1 LELKVNI
8 FAAFRRGGTRRP
20 CVGFVVGLILTFVAP
35 LHAQTQTGTIV
46 FYREKHFVNYQ
57 YNFQLF
63 CNGAELATIING
75 SYLQTTAPAGKHSC
89 VLGSQQRGQTEIDVP
104 PGGTTYL
111 KVLVLS
117 SGRAQAVLVNS
128 TLREFDK
135 HKRNLISLAAVQ
147 FPEAQA
153 DRVPVRPSTGA
164 TINVPPANT
173 RPPDKP
179 ATPSSMPAGPKA
191 AANNAP
197 APPKPEVVSAY
208 QSDDA
213 GAVILTLYRK
223 DGDKFTP
230 FALGEVKGR
239 IEFNSHGIVGN
250 IDALQRLQ
258 FSEPKDKW
266 LTITHRSLLEGKADI
281 TTEDGKSYT
290 IFNLGMKSF
299 AGQIEPSESSS
310 SSAAAVPA
318 AVADSTAKA
327 EEHPSETVSPSS
339 NASAPGGRSATN
351 AARSTPP
358 TGEEPAFLA
367 ATQIGTSIGW
377 ENFLKQHP
385 AGAHTKEARQSLDSL
400 LYDEAL
406 LAQTDES
413 ALGNIFRRCK
423 TPEGADKVFAL
434 WDDAAFQD
442 AQQLGTSNAYH
453 SYVTRFPKGK
463 HFSAVQTALD
473 GIAWAGCK
481 IRDLKSCRSY
491 VEDYPQGLHSRDA
504 QETIQGLEYESVK
517 SQDSIEGYQKFLAD
531 HYDYAPARE
540 RLGELLYARAVSTG
554 ALADWLEYYD
564 RYRFI
569 GYTDSAAKARTAN
582 AEKEIERLMYAE
594 IVGGST
600 LKMCEDYLGR
610 FREGPHEQQVRIAM
624 EPLLFEAVA
633 KENSIEAYKKYLNAY
648 PQGSFAAQ
656 ARTSLDPLL
665 FAWASKEDW
674 CTAYNEYLKF
684 CPACSNAEKAE
695 QRLAWLKA
703 NPAVPSISFPAELA
717 APNGRWEW
725 DTVFKETGG
734 KTGFKVDGTG
744 YILTSKGEKYVV
756 QGGFNISRGEEK
768 VPPGG
773 SKKENYWVGNGSY
786 VFCDGDA
793 VFTWTGEDAGG
804 HPVKFDE
811 KVHLK
816 CNGNG
821 PNQ

>member
-1 LELKVNI
+1 MDIL
-8 FAAFRRGGTRRP
+8 AAFRRCGTRRV
-20 CVGFVVGLILTFVAP
+20 CVGFVMGLILTFVAP

-75 SYLQTTAPAGKHSC
+75 SYLRTTAPAGKHSC

-153 DRVPVRPSTGA
+153 DRVSVRPSTGA

-173 RPPDKP
+173 RTPDKP
-179 ATPSSMPAGPKA
+179 ATPSPTPAGPKT
-191 AANNAP
+191 AANKTP
-197 APPKPEVVSAY
+197 APPKPEVASAY
-208 QSDDA
+208 HSDDS
-213 GAVILTLYRK
+213 GGVVLTLYRK

-239 IEFNSHGIVGN
+239 IEFNSHGIIGN
-250 IDALQRLQ
+250 IDALQSLQ
-258 FSEPKDKW
+258 FNEPKDKW
-266 LTITHRSLLEGKADI
+266 LTITHRTLLEGKADV
-281 TTEDGKSYT
+281 TTEDGKNYT
-290 IFNLGMKSF
+290 IFNLGVKSF
-299 AGQIEPSESSS
+299 AGQIEPSESGP
-310 SSAAAVPA
+310 SSATEGQAVDSAAKTDEHSTETA
-318 AVADSTAKA
+318 AASG
-327 EEHPSETVSPSS
+327 S
-339 NASAPGGRSATN
+339 ASAPSGRDAKA
-351 AARSTPP
+351 AARP
-358 TGEEPAFLA
+358 TLPAAEEPAFVA
-367 ATQIGTSIGW
+367 ATQSGTAVGW
-377 ENFLKQHP
+377 ETFLKQHP
-385 AGAHTKEARQSLDSL
+385 TGAHTKEARKALDSL
-400 LYDEAL
+400 LYNEAL
-406 LAQTDES
+406 LAQTDEV
-413 ALGNIFRRCK
+413 ALGIMFRRCK

-434 WDDAAFQD
+434 WDDSAFQG
-442 AQQLGTSNAYH
+442 AEQLGTASAFH
-453 SYVTRFPKGK
+453 SYVTRFPKGT
-463 HFSAVQTALD
+463 HLSAVQAALD

-481 IRDLKSCRSY
+481 SRDLKSCRSY
-491 VEDYPQGLHSRDA
+491 VEDYPQGLHSREA
-504 QETIQGLEYESVK
+504 RTTIQELEYESVK

-531 HYDYAPARE
+531 HYDYAPARV
-540 RLGELLYARAVSTG
+540 RLGELLYAHAVSTG

-564 RYRFI
+564 RYRFP
-569 GYTDSAAKARTAN
+569 GDSDSAAKARTAN
-582 AEKEIERLMYAE
+582 AEKEVERLMYAE

-610 FREGPHEQQVRIAM
+610 FRGGAHEQQVRIAM

-633 KENSIEAYKKYLNAY
+633 KENSIDAYKKYLNAY
-648 PQGSFAAQ
+648 PQGSFAEQ
-656 ARTSLDPLL
+656 SRTSLDPLL

-703 NPAVPSISFPAELA
+703 NPAVPSIAFPAELGM
-717 APNGRWEW
+717 PSGRWEW
-725 DTVFKETGG
+725 NTVFKESGG

-744 YILTSKGEKYVV
+744 YILTSKGERYIV
-756 QGGFNISRGEEK
+756 QGGFNITRGEVK

-773 SKKENYWVGNGSY
+773 SEKGNYWVGNNSY

-816 CNGNG
+816 CDGNR